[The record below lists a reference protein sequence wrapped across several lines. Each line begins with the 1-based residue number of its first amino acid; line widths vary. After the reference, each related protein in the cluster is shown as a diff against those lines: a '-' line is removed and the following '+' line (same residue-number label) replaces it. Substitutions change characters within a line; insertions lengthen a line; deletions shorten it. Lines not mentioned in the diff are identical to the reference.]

1 MALTPE
7 DVVNKRFQ
15 ATKFREGYDQ
25 DEVDDFLDE
34 VVNELRRL
42 TEENDDLRN
51 KLGTCER
58 RVGELSRAS
67 VARESAPEPEVPMTM
82 ASQIQPP
89 MAMSPPQPMMGGQ
102 PMRPEPMRPEP
113 MRGEGM
119 RPEPMRPEG
128 MRPEPMRPEGMRPEP
143 MRPEGMR
150 PEPMRPEGMAVEPLR
165 PVQQLEAMGQGPEA
179 AAGMLALAQKLHDEY
194 VRNGEQQ
201 RDRIV
206 NEAREHAQRLV
217 REAEEK
223 QRQTLGSLEQERSLL
238 ERKIDELRAFE
249 REYRSRLKS
258 YLEGQLREL
267 EAKAAV
273 VPNRG
278 PQQPAAVGA
287 GAPAAAYSGG
297 GPLPTRGT
305 YAADQGADPAGQS
318 YPFGDRT

>member
-42 TEENDDLRN
+42 GEENEELRS
-51 KLGTCER
+51 KLGACER
-58 RVGELSRAS
+58 RVGELSRAT
-67 VARESAPEPEVPMTM
+67 VARDGEPEAAAPVMASAPPAPVAQEPARPSI
-82 ASQIQPP
+82 AA
-89 MAMSPPQPMMGGQ
+89 AMSPGMTPAMSGGGDGA
-102 PMRPEPMRPEP
+102 P
-113 MRGEGM
+113 
-119 RPEPMRPEG
+119 
-128 MRPEPMRPEGMRPEP
+128 
-143 MRPEGMR
+143 
-150 PEPMRPEGMAVEPLR
+150 A
-165 PVQQLEAMGQGPEA
+165 QGPQE

-206 NEAREHAQRLV
+206 SEAREHATRLV

-267 EAKAAV
+267 EQKAAV
-273 VPNRG
+273 VPNRS
-278 PQQPAAVGA
+278 PQPAASLA
-287 GAPAAAYSGG
+287 GSAPMGYGN
-297 GPLPTRGT
+297 GPLPTRGA
-305 YAADQGADPAGQS
+305 YAAEAGGDQAGQS
-318 YPFGDRT
+318 YPFGDRG

>member
-1 MALTPE
+1 VFVNPTGIRYGDTATPIRRPSLSREVTSMALTPE

-42 TEENDDLRN
+42 GEDNEELRA
-51 KLGTCER
+51 KLGACER
-58 RVGELSRAS
+58 RVGELSRANVS
-67 VARESAPEPEVPMTM
+67 RESTDEPAPVLAAATP
-82 ASQIQPP
+82 
-89 MAMSPPQPMMGGQ
+89 PPQPVVAEPVRPMAPAMSGMDGGA
-102 PMRPEPMRPEP
+102 
-113 MRGEGM
+113 G
-119 RPEPMRPEG
+119 
-128 MRPEPMRPEGMRPEP
+128 
-143 MRPEGMR
+143 
-150 PEPMRPEGMAVEPLR
+150 
-165 PVQQLEAMGQGPEA
+165 GPQE

-206 NEAREHAQRLV
+206 SEAREHATRLV

-267 EAKAAV
+267 ESKAAV
-273 VPNRG
+273 VPNRS
-278 PQQPAAVGA
+278 PQPAPSMA
-287 GAPAAAYSGG
+287 GSAPMGYGN
-297 GPLPTRGT
+297 GPLPTRGA
-305 YAADQGADPAGQS
+305 YAADQGSDQPSQS
-318 YPFGDRT
+318 YPFGDRG

>member
-42 TEENDDLRN
+42 GEENEELRT
-51 KLGTCER
+51 KLGSCER
-58 RVGELSRAS
+58 RVGELSRAT
-67 VARESAPEPEVPMTM
+67 VAREAAPESAPVPLQVAAPPPPPVQMPQPVAVQAPEPVR
-82 ASQIQPP
+82 AS
-89 MAMSPPQPMMGGQ
+89 S
-102 PMRPEPMRPEP
+102 
-113 MRGEGM
+113 
-119 RPEPMRPEG
+119 
-128 MRPEPMRPEGMRPEP
+128 
-143 MRPEGMR
+143 
-150 PEPMRPEGMAVEPLR
+150 
-165 PVQQLEAMGQGPEA
+165 QLEAVGQGPEA

-194 VRNGEQQ
+194 VRNGEQT

-206 NEAREHAQRLV
+206 GEAREHSTRLM

-267 EAKAAV
+267 ESKAAV
-273 VPNRG
+273 VPTRG
-278 PQQPAAVGA
+278 SQPAPTASVGA
-287 GAPAAAYSGG
+287 SQAPYS
-297 GPLPTRGT
+297 GPLPTRGG
-305 YAADQGADPAGQS
+305 YADQGSEQPAQ
-318 YPFGDRT
+318 YPFGGQN

>member
-42 TEENDDLRN
+42 TDENEDLRQ

-67 VARESAPEPEVPMTM
+67 VARESAPEPPPPPPPAPVTIAAPPPVPVTV
-82 ASQIQPP
+82 AQPVVAPPEPP
-89 MAMSPPQPMMGGQ
+89 MPAAAQLQ
-102 PMRPEPMRPEP
+102 
-113 MRGEGM
+113 
-119 RPEPMRPEG
+119 
-128 MRPEPMRPEGMRPEP
+128 
-143 MRPEGMR
+143 
-150 PEPMRPEGMAVEPLR
+150 AV
-165 PVQQLEAMGQGPEA
+165 GQGPEA

-206 NEAREHAQRLV
+206 GDAREHAARLV

-273 VPNRG
+273 VPTRG
-278 PQQPAAVGA
+278 PAAVAAAAASAGA
-287 GAPAAAYSGG
+287 GVIAPAAQPAYNS
-297 GPLPTRGT
+297 GPLPTRGA
-305 YAADQGADPAGQS
+305 YAADQGGDPSGPS
-318 YPFGDRT
+318 YPFGDRS

>member
-42 TEENDDLRN
+42 NEENEDLRS
-51 KLGTCER
+51 KLGACER
-58 RVGELSRAS
+58 RVGELSRAT
-67 VARESAPEPEVPMTM
+67 VARDADAEPAPVMAAAPPAPVQEPVRPTL
-82 ASQIQPP
+82 AA
-89 MAMSPPQPMMGGQ
+89 AMSGPMSGG
-102 PMRPEPMRPEP
+102 M
-113 MRGEGM
+113 
-119 RPEPMRPEG
+119 
-128 MRPEPMRPEGMRPEP
+128 
-143 MRPEGMR
+143 
-150 PEPMRPEGMAVEPLR
+150 
-165 PVQQLEAMGQGPEA
+165 EAGGPQGPQE

-206 NEAREHAQRLV
+206 SEAREHATRLV

-273 VPNRG
+273 VPNRSPQPSGTLAATG
-278 PQQPAAVGA
+278 PGA
-287 GAPAAAYSGG
+287 YN
-297 GPLPTRGT
+297 GPLPTRGA
-305 YAADQGADPAGQS
+305 YAADQGAEQPSQS
-318 YPFGDRT
+318 YPFGDRN

>member
-42 TEENDDLRN
+42 GEENEELRT
-51 KLGTCER
+51 KLGSCER
-58 RVGELSRAS
+58 RVGELSRAT
-67 VARESAPEPEVPMTM
+67 VARESAPEPVQLQV
-82 ASQIQPP
+82 AAPP
-89 MAMSPPQPMMGGQ
+89 PPPVQMPQPVAVQ
-102 PMRPEPMRPEP
+102 APEPVR
-113 MRGEGM
+113 
-119 RPEPMRPEG
+119 
-128 MRPEPMRPEGMRPEP
+128 
-143 MRPEGMR
+143 
-150 PEPMRPEGMAVEPLR
+150 ASS
-165 PVQQLEAMGQGPEA
+165 QLESVGQGPEA

-194 VRNGEQQ
+194 VRNGEQT

-206 NEAREHAQRLV
+206 GEAREHSTRLM

-267 EAKAAV
+267 ESKAAV
-273 VPNRG
+273 VPTRG
-278 PQQPAAVGA
+278 APTSPPATVGA
-287 GAPAAAYSGG
+287 SQAPYS
-297 GPLPTRGT
+297 GPLPTRGG
-305 YAADQGADPAGQS
+305 YADQGSEQPAQ
-318 YPFGDRT
+318 YPFGGQN

>member
-42 TEENDDLRN
+42 NEENDELRT
-51 KLGTCER
+51 KLTACER
-58 RVGELSRAS
+58 RVGELSRAT
-67 VARESAPEPEVPMTM
+67 VAREAAPEPAPAPVPV
-82 ASQIQPP
+82 
-89 MAMSPPQPMMGGQ
+89 PQPAPAPVPQ
-102 PMRPEPMRPEP
+102 PVAAVIPEP
-113 MRGEGM
+113 
-119 RPEPMRPEG
+119 
-128 MRPEPMRPEGMRPEP
+128 
-143 MRPEGMR
+143 
-150 PEPMRPEGMAVEPLR
+150 A
-165 PVQQLEAMGQGPEA
+165 PVSQLAAAGQGPEA

-206 NEAREHAQRLV
+206 GEAREHANRLM

-273 VPNRG
+273 VPNR
-278 PQQPAAVGA
+278 PPAQPAAVGA
-287 GAPAAAYSGG
+287 ATQAPYS
-297 GPLPTRGT
+297 GPLPTRNT
-305 YAADQGADPAGQS
+305 YAPDQGQEATASQ
-318 YPFGDRT
+318 YPFGGQG

>member
-42 TEENDDLRN
+42 SEENEELRT
-51 KLGTCER
+51 KLGSCER
-58 RVGELSRAS
+58 RVGELSRAT
-67 VARESAPEPEVPMTM
+67 VAREAAPEPAPVP
-82 ASQIQPP
+82 IQQAPP
-89 MAMSPPQPMMGGQ
+89 PPAPMPMPAPQPVAAVV
-102 PMRPEPMRPEP
+102 PEPMP
-113 MRGEGM
+113 MR
-119 RPEPMRPEG
+119 
-128 MRPEPMRPEGMRPEP
+128 
-143 MRPEGMR
+143 
-150 PEPMRPEGMAVEPLR
+150 ASS
-165 PVQQLEAMGQGPEA
+165 QLETAAQGPEA

-194 VRNGEQQ
+194 VRNGEQT

-206 NEAREHAQRLV
+206 GEARDHSNRLM

-267 EAKAAV
+267 ESKAAV
-273 VPNRG
+273 VPTRG
-278 PQQPAAVGA
+278 GQPAQAATVGA
-287 GAPAAAYSGG
+287 SQAPYS
-297 GPLPTRGT
+297 GPLPTRGG
-305 YAADQGADPAGQS
+305 YSDQGSEQPAQ
-318 YPFGDRT
+318 YPFGGQN

>member
-42 TEENDDLRN
+42 NEENEELRQ
-51 KLGTCER
+51 KLGSCER
-58 RVGELSRAS
+58 RVGELSRAT
-67 VARESAPEPEVPMTM
+67 VARESVPEPEPTPVP
-82 ASQIQPP
+82 APVP
-89 MAMSPPQPMMGGQ
+89 VPVAA
-102 PMRPEPMRPEP
+102 PEPMRVPQMEIT
-113 MRGEGM
+113 
-119 RPEPMRPEG
+119 
-128 MRPEPMRPEGMRPEP
+128 
-143 MRPEGMR
+143 
-150 PEPMRPEGMAVEPLR
+150 
-165 PVQQLEAMGQGPEA
+165 GQGPEA

-206 NEAREHAQRLV
+206 NEAREHANRLV

-267 EAKAAV
+267 DQKAQV

-278 PQQPAAVGA
+278 PQPAPSLAGGGAGYNGPLPSRSGYGADQADA
-287 GAPAAAYSGG
+287 GAP
-297 GPLPTRGT
+297 
-305 YAADQGADPAGQS
+305 Q
-318 YPFGDRT
+318 YPFGDRN

>member
-42 TEENDDLRN
+42 TDENEDMRQ

-67 VARESAPEPEVPMTM
+67 VARENAPEPPPPPPAPVPIPTP
-82 ASQIQPP
+82 APAPVTVAQPVHV
-89 MAMSPPQPMMGGQ
+89 
-102 PMRPEPMRPEP
+102 PEPPVP
-113 MRGEGM
+113 VAAQLQ
-119 RPEPMRPEG
+119 
-128 MRPEPMRPEGMRPEP
+128 
-143 MRPEGMR
+143 
-150 PEPMRPEGMAVEPLR
+150 AV
-165 PVQQLEAMGQGPEA
+165 GQGPEA

-206 NEAREHAQRLV
+206 GDAREHAARLV

-273 VPNRG
+273 VPTRG
-278 PQQPAAVGA
+278 PAAQANAVAPSAQQQPA
-287 GAPAAAYSGG
+287 YNS
-297 GPLPTRGT
+297 GPLPTRGA
-305 YAADQGADPAGQS
+305 YAADQGGDASGPS
-318 YPFGDRT
+318 YPFGDRN

>member
-1 MALTPE
+1 MPLTPE

-25 DEVDDFLDE
+25 DEVDDFLDD

-42 TEENDDLRN
+42 NEENDELRS
-51 KLGTCER
+51 KLGACER

-67 VARESAPEPEVPMTM
+67 VARDVSPQDEPAKPPVPVIGAPAPVPVAAVVPEP
-82 ASQIQPP
+82 Q
-89 MAMSPPQPMMGGQ
+89 
-102 PMRPEPMRPEP
+102 RPLM
-113 MRGEGM
+113 EGL
-119 RPEPMRPEG
+119 G
-128 MRPEPMRPEGMRPEP
+128 
-143 MRPEGMR
+143 
-150 PEPMRPEGMAVEPLR
+150 A
-165 PVQQLEAMGQGPEA
+165 GPEA

-194 VRNGEQQ
+194 VRNGEQT

-206 NEAREHAQRLV
+206 GEARDHAGRLV
-217 REAEEK
+217 REAEDK

-258 YLEGQLREL
+258 YLEGQLRDL

-278 PQQPAAVGA
+278 AQPQPQPAVA
-287 GAPAAAYSGG
+287 GAQGPYA
-297 GPLPTRGT
+297 GPLPSRGA
-305 YAADQGADPAGQS
+305 YAPDQVQDTGTQA
-318 YPFGDRT
+318 YPFGGAN

>member
-42 TEENDDLRN
+42 NEENEEMRG
-51 KLGTCER
+51 KLGACER
-58 RVGELSRAS
+58 RVGELSRAT
-67 VARESAPEPEVPMTM
+67 VAREAAPEPQSAPQVP
-82 ASQIQPP
+82 APAAPP
-89 MAMSPPQPMMGGQ
+89 VPQPVAAQAPERLSAAALVGG
-102 PMRPEPMRPEP
+102 
-113 MRGEGM
+113 
-119 RPEPMRPEG
+119 
-128 MRPEPMRPEGMRPEP
+128 
-143 MRPEGMR
+143 
-150 PEPMRPEGMAVEPLR
+150 
-165 PVQQLEAMGQGPEA
+165 GQGPEA

-194 VRNGEQQ
+194 VRNGEQT

-206 NEAREHAQRLV
+206 GEAREHATRLM

-267 EAKAAV
+267 ESKAAV
-273 VPNRG
+273 VPTRG
-278 PQQPAAVGA
+278 SQPAPAAAVGA
-287 GAPAAAYSGG
+287 SQAPYS
-297 GPLPTRGT
+297 GPLPTRGG
-305 YAADQGADPAGQS
+305 YADQGSEQPAQ
-318 YPFGDRT
+318 YPFGGQN

>member
-1 MALTPE
+1 MALAPE

-42 TEENDDLRN
+42 TDENEELRQ
-51 KLGTCER
+51 KLGACER
-58 RVGELSRAS
+58 RVGELSRAT
-67 VARESAPEPEVPMTM
+67 VAREVGPEVD
-82 ASQIQPP
+82 IHQP
-89 MAMSPPQPMMGGQ
+89 
-102 PMRPEPMRPEP
+102 
-113 MRGEGM
+113 
-119 RPEPMRPEG
+119 
-128 MRPEPMRPEGMRPEP
+128 
-143 MRPEGMR
+143 
-150 PEPMRPEGMAVEPLR
+150 VEPVR
-165 PVQQLEAMGQGPEA
+165 PAAQLEAMGSQGPEA

-206 NEAREHAQRLV
+206 GEAREHANRLM

-223 QRQTLGSLEQERSLL
+223 QAQTLGSLEQERALL

-278 PQQPAAVGA
+278 PQPASVGSGQTPYSGPLPSRGGYAPDQGQEA
-287 GAPAAAYSGG
+287 GAP
-297 GPLPTRGT
+297 
-305 YAADQGADPAGQS
+305 Q
-318 YPFGDRT
+318 YPFQG

>member
-1 MALTPE
+1 MRGVAVTHSPHASPGPHVFVNPTGIRYGDTATPIRRPSLSREVTSMALTPE

-42 TEENDDLRN
+42 TEDNEDLRA
-51 KLGTCER
+51 KLGSCER
-58 RVGELSRAS
+58 RVGELSRAN
-67 VARESAPEPEVPMTM
+67 VGREGADEPAPQPVM
-82 ASQIQPP
+82 A
-89 MAMSPPQPMMGGQ
+89 APPQPVAAEPVRPMAAMAAIEGAAGGPQ
-102 PMRPEPMRPEP
+102 E
-113 MRGEGM
+113 
-119 RPEPMRPEG
+119 
-128 MRPEPMRPEGMRPEP
+128 
-143 MRPEGMR
+143 
-150 PEPMRPEGMAVEPLR
+150 
-165 PVQQLEAMGQGPEA
+165 

-206 NEAREHAQRLV
+206 SEAREHATRLV

-267 EAKAAV
+267 ESKAAV
-273 VPNRG
+273 VPNRST
-278 PQQPAAVGA
+278 QQPTPSLA
-287 GAPAAAYSGG
+287 GSAPMGYGN
-297 GPLPTRGT
+297 GPLPTR
-305 YAADQGADPAGQS
+305 
-318 YPFGDRT
+318 

>member
-1 MALTPE
+1 MALTPD

-42 TEENDDLRN
+42 SEENEELRG
-51 KLGTCER
+51 KLTACER
-58 RVGELSRAS
+58 RVGELSRAT
-67 VARESAPEPEVPMTM
+67 VAREAAPEPEAPKP
-82 ASQIQPP
+82 PP
-89 MAMSPPQPMMGGQ
+89 MPVPVPVPVAVAAPVPV
-102 PMRPEPMRPEP
+102 RP
-113 MRGEGM
+113 
-119 RPEPMRPEG
+119 
-128 MRPEPMRPEGMRPEP
+128 
-143 MRPEGMR
+143 
-150 PEPMRPEGMAVEPLR
+150 AA
-165 PVQQLEAMGQGPEA
+165 QAEATPGVGPEA
-179 AAGMLALAQKLHDEY
+179 ATGMLALAQKLHDEY

-206 NEAREHAQRLV
+206 NEAREHAARLL

-273 VPNRG
+273 VPNRA
-278 PQQPAAVGA
+278 PQQPVTT
-287 GAPAAAYSGG
+287 GAPYT
-297 GPLPTRGT
+297 GPLPSRSG
-305 YAADQGADPAGQS
+305 YGPESGQDAGAQQ
-318 YPFGDRT
+318 YPFGDRG

>member
-42 TEENDDLRN
+42 GEENEELRT
-51 KLGTCER
+51 KLGSCER
-58 RVGELSRAS
+58 RVGELSRAT
-67 VARESAPEPEVPMTM
+67 VAREAVPEQVAPLQVAPPPVQMPQPVAVQAPEPVRASAPMD
-82 ASQIQPP
+82 P
-89 MAMSPPQPMMGGQ
+89 G
-102 PMRPEPMRPEP
+102 
-113 MRGEGM
+113 
-119 RPEPMRPEG
+119 
-128 MRPEPMRPEGMRPEP
+128 
-143 MRPEGMR
+143 
-150 PEPMRPEGMAVEPLR
+150 
-165 PVQQLEAMGQGPEA
+165 GQGPEA

-194 VRNGEQQ
+194 VRNGEQT

-206 NEAREHAQRLV
+206 GEAREHSTRLM

-267 EAKAAV
+267 ESKAAV

-278 PQQPAAVGA
+278 SQPAAAPATVGA
-287 GAPAAAYSGG
+287 SQAPYS
-297 GPLPTRGT
+297 GPLPTRGG
-305 YAADQGADPAGQS
+305 YADSGAEQPAQ
-318 YPFGDRT
+318 YPFGGQS

>member
-42 TEENDDLRN
+42 NEENEELRS
-51 KLGTCER
+51 KLGACER
-58 RVGELSRAS
+58 RVGELSRAT
-67 VARESAPEPEVPMTM
+67 VAREAAPEPVAAVPVP
-82 ASQIQPP
+82 AP
-89 MAMSPPQPMMGGQ
+89 APQPVVAAA
-102 PMRPEPMRPEP
+102 PEPQRVTSEL
-113 MRGEGM
+113 
-119 RPEPMRPEG
+119 
-128 MRPEPMRPEGMRPEP
+128 
-143 MRPEGMR
+143 
-150 PEPMRPEGMAVEPLR
+150 A
-165 PVQQLEAMGQGPEA
+165 AAGQGPEA

-194 VRNGEQQ
+194 VRNGEQT

-206 NEAREHAQRLV
+206 NEAREHATRLM

-223 QRQTLGSLEQERSLL
+223 QRQTLGSLEQERTLL

-278 PQQPAAVGA
+278 PQATASVGA
-287 GAPAAAYSGG
+287 SQTPYS
-297 GPLPTRGT
+297 GPLPTRGA
-305 YAADQGADPAGQS
+305 YASDSSSEPAPQ
-318 YPFGDRT
+318 YPFGGQS

>member
-42 TEENDDLRN
+42 TEEGEELRT
-51 KLGTCER
+51 KLSACER

-67 VARESAPEPEVPMTM
+67 VARDAGAPEPAPI
-82 ASQIQPP
+82 AAPPPPP
-89 MAMSPPQPMMGGQ
+89 MPQPVAAQAPDQSRMVAAMSQGG
-102 PMRPEPMRPEP
+102 E
-113 MRGEGM
+113 
-119 RPEPMRPEG
+119 
-128 MRPEPMRPEGMRPEP
+128 
-143 MRPEGMR
+143 
-150 PEPMRPEGMAVEPLR
+150 
-165 PVQQLEAMGQGPEA
+165 GPEA

-194 VRNGEQQ
+194 VRNGEQT

-206 NEAREHAQRLV
+206 GEAREHSARLM

-267 EAKAAV
+267 ESKAAV

-278 PQQPAAVGA
+278 PQATASIGSSQTP
-287 GAPAAAYSGG
+287 YS
-297 GPLPTRGT
+297 GPLPSRGT
-305 YAADQGADPAGQS
+305 YADAGPEQAAQ
-318 YPFGDRT
+318 YPFGGQN

>member
-42 TEENDDLRN
+42 NEENDDLRN

-67 VARESAPEPEVPMTM
+67 VGRDGPPDLEIITS
-82 ASQIQPP
+82 PP
-89 MAMSPPQPMMGGQ
+89 MPAP
-102 PMRPEPMRPEP
+102 
-113 MRGEGM
+113 
-119 RPEPMRPEG
+119 
-128 MRPEPMRPEGMRPEP
+128 
-143 MRPEGMR
+143 
-150 PEPMRPEGMAVEPLR
+150 AV
-165 PVQQLEAMGQGPEA
+165 PVQASVAPMVSMAEPARSGGSSAQLEAVGQGPEA

-206 NEAREHAQRLV
+206 TEAREHAQRLV

-223 QRQTLGSLEQERSLL
+223 QRQTLGSLEQERSTL

-258 YLEGQLREL
+258 YLEGQLRDL

-273 VPNRG
+273 APRGNPTPALATNGASASNGNSISSGYGNSLPNRASYSAE
-278 PQQPAAVGA
+278 PAAE
-287 GAPAAAYSGG
+287 PAVPG
-297 GPLPTRGT
+297 
-305 YAADQGADPAGQS
+305 
-318 YPFGDRT
+318 YPFGDRN

>member
-42 TEENDDLRN
+42 NEDNDELRT
-51 KLGTCER
+51 KLTACER
-58 RVGELSRAS
+58 RVGELSRAT
-67 VARESAPEPEVPMTM
+67 VARDSAPEPTAAVP
-82 ASQIQPP
+82 APVQAPP
-89 MAMSPPQPMMGGQ
+89 PAPVPVPQPVAAVVS
-102 PMRPEPMRPEP
+102 EPTR
-113 MRGEGM
+113 
-119 RPEPMRPEG
+119 
-128 MRPEPMRPEGMRPEP
+128 
-143 MRPEGMR
+143 
-150 PEPMRPEGMAVEPLR
+150 VTS
-165 PVQQLEAMGQGPEA
+165 QLEAAGQGPEA

-206 NEAREHAQRLV
+206 GEAREHANRLM

-273 VPNRG
+273 VPNRP
-278 PQQPAAVGA
+278 PQQTAAVGA
-287 GAPAAAYSGG
+287 APQAPYS
-297 GPLPTRGT
+297 GPLPTRNT
-305 YAADQGADPAGQS
+305 YAPDQGQEATASQ
-318 YPFGDRT
+318 YPFGGQS

>member
-42 TEENDDLRN
+42 TEENDELRG
-51 KLGTCER
+51 KLSSCER

-67 VARESAPEPEVPMTM
+67 VARESAPEPEPPAPAPAPVAAM
-82 ASQIQPP
+82 PP
-89 MAMSPPQPMMGGQ
+89 MPQMQ
-102 PMRPEPMRPEP
+102 
-113 MRGEGM
+113 
-119 RPEPMRPEG
+119 
-128 MRPEPMRPEGMRPEP
+128 
-143 MRPEGMR
+143 
-150 PEPMRPEGMAVEPLR
+150 MADSLPA
-165 PVQQLEAMGQGPEA
+165 QAQLAAVGQGPEA

-194 VRNGEQQ
+194 VRNGEQA
-201 RDRIV
+201 RDHIIG
-206 NEAREHAQRLV
+206 EAREIANRLT

-238 ERKIDELRAFE
+238 ERKIDELRVFE

-258 YLEGQLREL
+258 YLEGQLHEL
-267 EAKAAV
+267 EAKATV

-278 PQQPAAVGA
+278 GGNPQAPSLTPSAQGA
-287 GAPAAAYSGG
+287 YATSGG
-297 GPLPTRGT
+297 ALPTRGGG
-305 YAADQGADPAGQS
+305 YGGDQGDSAPQSS
-318 YPFGDRT
+318 YPFGDRS

>member
-42 TEENDDLRN
+42 NEETEELRT
-51 KLGTCER
+51 KLGSCER
-58 RVGELSRAS
+58 RVGELSRAT
-67 VARESAPEPEVPMTM
+67 VAREASPESAPMQIPAPAPAPMPQPVAAVAPEPV
-82 ASQIQPP
+82 
-89 MAMSPPQPMMGGQ
+89 
-102 PMRPEPMRPEP
+102 R
-113 MRGEGM
+113 
-119 RPEPMRPEG
+119 
-128 MRPEPMRPEGMRPEP
+128 
-143 MRPEGMR
+143 
-150 PEPMRPEGMAVEPLR
+150 AVS
-165 PVQQLEAMGQGPEA
+165 QLEAAGQGPEA

-194 VRNGEQQ
+194 VRNGEQT

-206 NEAREHAQRLV
+206 GEAREHSTRLM

-249 REYRSRLKS
+249 REYRGRLKS

-267 EAKAAV
+267 DSKAAV
-273 VPNRG
+273 VPTRSS
-278 PQQPAAVGA
+278 PPVQPASVGA
-287 GAPAAAYSGG
+287 SQAPYS
-297 GPLPTRGT
+297 GPLPTRGG
-305 YAADQGADPAGQS
+305 YADQGSEQPAQ
-318 YPFGDRT
+318 YPFGGQN

>member
-1 MALTPE
+1 MGLTPE

-42 TEENDDLRN
+42 NEENEDLRN

-67 VARESAPEPEVPMTM
+67 AVRESAPEPEAPATVAAPMM
-82 ASQIQPP
+82 QPP
-89 MAMSPPQPMMGGQ
+89 PAPTPTPAPQPVA
-102 PMRPEPMRPEP
+102 PPEPMRP
-113 MRGEGM
+113 
-119 RPEPMRPEG
+119 
-128 MRPEPMRPEGMRPEP
+128 
-143 MRPEGMR
+143 
-150 PEPMRPEGMAVEPLR
+150 AA
-165 PVQQLEAMGQGPEA
+165 QLEAAAQGGQGPEA

-278 PQQPAAVGA
+278 QQAAV
-287 GAPAAAYSGG
+287 SGG
-297 GPLPTRGT
+297 NGGGSYNGPLPSRGA
-305 YAADQGADPAGQS
+305 YAAEQTPEPAQS
-318 YPFGDRT
+318 FPFGDRG